1 VYKLV
6 KLFQANE
13 DSYTRLLWEE
23 EEKWKESWKKYKL
36 GEYKLDHLY
45 REQKDKT
52 KVGEAS
58 TSKITKKKQGKSK
71 AKAKGRRRERGR
83 EKGSPR
89 PKIKLP

>member
-58 TSKITKKKQGKSK
+58 TSKITKKKQGKSE
-71 AKAKGRRRERGR
+71 AKAKGK
-83 EKGSPR
+83 EKGKGKREGKS
-89 PKIKLP
+89 KAKN

>member
-45 REQKDKT
+45 RE
-52 KVGEAS
+52 
-58 TSKITKKKQGKSK
+58 
-71 AKAKGRRRERGR
+71 
-83 EKGSPR
+83 
-89 PKIKLP
+89 